1 MASLLYV
8 TPWLQDGGIER
19 ALETEAPWLARR
31 GHRVDVA
38 SWFIS
43 DQLSAH
49 PNPVLDTL
57 ARSGIHVRRV
67 RSIGRLHLVQRA
79 LLVAA
84 RALRDRADVV
94 IGQEMLGGV
103 VAMLAARLTGRL
115 RGVVEVHCSSEMYT
129 ETVKSRAT
137 LALARR
143 LYRRADGVR
152 AVSDSVALD
161 AVHFF
166 ALTPGKVATIYNT
179 FDLEHVREMAAE
191 PVAAAIPR
199 AQYVVACGR
208 LVKMKSFSDVIDAV
222 AAIRATR
229 RLKLI
234 ILGDGPDRDLLL
246 AWARQR
252 GIADDVIL
260 PGFVPNPFPY
270 FAGAAAVVM
279 ASRYGESF
287 SRVLVEAMACN
298 TPVIS
303 SRCPGP
309 EEVLAGGKYGRL
321 YEVGDV
327 AMLTE
332 HLRELFE
339 RPEETAG
346 LVTEARRR
354 AEDFSMDRV
363 LPELERFYL
372 G

>member
-8 TPWLQDGGIER
+8 TPWLRDGGIER

-57 ARSGIHVRRV
+57 ARSGIQVRRV
-67 RSIGRLHLVQRA
+67 RSLGRLHLVQRA

-179 FDLEHVREMAAE
+179 FDLEHVRELAAE
-191 PVAAAIPR
+191 PSPR
-199 AQYVVACGR
+199 SGQ
-208 LVKMKSFSDVIDAV
+208 
-222 AAIRATR
+222 
-229 RLKLI
+229 
-234 ILGDGPDRDLLL
+234 
-246 AWARQR
+246 
-252 GIADDVIL
+252 
-260 PGFVPNPFPY
+260 
-270 FAGAAAVVM
+270 
-279 ASRYGESF
+279 
-287 SRVLVEAMACN
+287 
-298 TPVIS
+298 PV
-303 SRCPGP
+303 G
-309 EEVLAGGKYGRL
+309 
-321 YEVGDV
+321 
-327 AMLTE
+327 
-332 HLRELFE
+332 
-339 RPEETAG
+339 
-346 LVTEARRR
+346 
-354 AEDFSMDRV
+354 
-363 LPELERFYL
+363 
-372 G
+372 

>member
-1 MASLLYV
+1 M
-8 TPWLQDGGIER
+8 
-19 ALETEAPWLARR
+19 
-31 GHRVDVA
+31 
-38 SWFIS
+38 
-43 DQLSAH
+43 
-49 PNPVLDTL
+49 
-57 ARSGIHVRRV
+57 
-67 RSIGRLHLVQRA
+67 
-79 LLVAA
+79 
-84 RALRDRADVV
+84 
-94 IGQEMLGGV
+94 
-103 VAMLAARLTGRL
+103 
-115 RGVVEVHCSSEMYT
+115 
-129 ETVKSRAT
+129 
-137 LALARR
+137 
-143 LYRRADGVR
+143 
-152 AVSDSVALD
+152 
-161 AVHFF
+161 
-166 ALTPGKVATIYNT
+166 
-179 FDLEHVREMAAE
+179 
-191 PVAAAIPR
+191 
-199 AQYVVACGR
+199 
-208 LVKMKSFSDVIDAV
+208 
-222 AAIRATR
+222 
-229 RLKLI
+229 
-234 ILGDGPDRDLLL
+234 
-246 AWARQR
+246 
-252 GIADDVIL
+252 IL

-309 EEVLAGGKYGRL
+309 EEVLGGGKYGRL